1 MDYLSTELCRPT
13 LLHLEQ
19 QSPTFLAP
27 GTCFVEDNFFH
38 GLGGG
43 GNSFWMIQ
51 VHYNIVL
58 MICVCSH
65 CLALASTPSDHQG
78 LYPGGW
84 GSLP

>member
-51 VHYNIVL
+51 VHYVL
-58 MICVCSH
+58 H
-65 CLALASTPSDHQG
+65 
-78 LYPGGW
+78 
-84 GSLP
+84 